1 LNGEVPGLVP
11 ALFSD
16 DGDYLV
22 AWSPTGGVVRS
33 WNIETGQIAASVEK
47 PVHAAVLGAG
57 GRVLVVL
64 HTDSSA
70 HEVVFY
76 DLAHPQQAPRRVPGR
91 HTSAD
96 LAVSPDGRLVASSGQ
111 GGAVRLFDPV
121 KGELIATLHGH
132 LNSAQGLAFSPDGRR
147 LISTSSGRQAIKL
160 WDIGTSQELLTLSGD
175 GLPLA
180 ARWTAD
186 GNAFLAG
193 PPWQV
198 WRAPSWEEIVAVEA
212 GGTTRSR

>member
-1 LNGEVPGLVP
+1 
-11 ALFSD
+11 
-16 DGDYLV
+16 
-22 AWSPTGGVVRS
+22 VRV
-33 WNIETGQIAASVEK
+33 WNVETGRIVASIEK
-47 PVHAAVLGAG
+47 RVNAAVLGAG

-64 HTDSSA
+64 HSGASD

-76 DLAHPQQAPRRVPGR
+76 DLTNPQQAPRRIAGL
-91 HTSAD
+91 HTSSD

-132 LNSAQGLAFSPDGRR
+132 LNSALGLAFSADGRR

-160 WDIGTSQELLTLSGD
+160 WDIGTRQELLTLSGD

-193 PPWQV
+193 APWQA
-198 WRAPSWEEIVAVEA
+198 WRAPSWEEIAAIEA
-212 GGTTRSR
+212 AETSRSR